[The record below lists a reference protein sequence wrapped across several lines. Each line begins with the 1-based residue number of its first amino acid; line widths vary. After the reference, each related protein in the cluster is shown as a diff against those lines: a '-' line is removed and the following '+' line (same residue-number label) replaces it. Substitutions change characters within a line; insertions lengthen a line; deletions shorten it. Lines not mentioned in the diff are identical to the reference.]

1 VNHGVSIDGVLGGVR
16 RQRWNHDGLLKRFMR
31 TTTSDQIAGRE
42 TSDGKEV
49 AIDKDSDKSKLFR
62 RKKGKKGLWRKSDGI
77 DFVPAL
83 YGTLG
88 LYLNF

>member
-1 VNHGVSIDGVLGGVR
+1 
-16 RQRWNHDGLLKRFMR
+16 M

-88 LYLNF
+88 LYLNFWAKLI